1 MKIAIVGATG
11 LVGQKILDVI
21 NEQNLSFE
29 ELYLV
34 ASERSKGKNISFQQ
48 KQYNVIT
55 IEEAIEK
62 DIDVAIFSAGSE
74 TSKMWAPLFADK
86 GCYVIDNSSAWRN
99 YDHIPLLVPGV
110 NENSLTISDKI
121 IANPNCSTIQLVLA
135 LEPLHKEYKIKR
147 LVVSTYQSVTGSG
160 MPGVEQLKKEQKGE
174 KSNAAYPHQI
184 HENCIPHGGNFCDDA
199 YTTEEIKLIAETRK
213 ILEDKTLSITS
224 TVVRVPVLGGHSESV
239 NVEFEKEIDL
249 YRIKELL
256 EQKPE
261 IIVQDNIAEN
271 IYPTPI
277 HAEGKDEVFVGRIRR
292 DFSTENAI
300 NMWVV
305 ADNLRIGATTNAVRI
320 MQHLLQQKYVS

>member
-21 NEQNLSFE
+21 NEQKLSFE
-29 ELYLV
+29 ELFLV

-48 KQYNVIT
+48 KDYCVIT
-55 IEEAIEK
+55 LEEALEK
-62 DIDVAIFSAGSE
+62 NIDVAIFSAGSE
-74 TSKMWAPLFADK
+74 TAKKWAPLFADK
-86 GCYVIDNSSAWRN
+86 GAYVIDNSSAWRN

-110 NENSLTISDKI
+110 NEQSLSVSDKI

-135 LEPLHKEYKIKR
+135 IEPLHKEYKIKR

-160 MPGVEQLKKEQKGE
+160 MAGVEQLKKEQKGE

-184 HENCIPHGGNFCDDA
+184 HENCIPHGGSFGDDA
-199 YTTEEIKLIAETRK
+199 YTTEEIKLITETRK

-224 TVVRVPVLGGHSESV
+224 TVVRVPVFGGHSASV
-239 NVEFEKEIDL
+239 NIEFEKEIDL

-256 EQKPE
+256 DQKPE

-271 IYPTPI
+271 IYPMP
-277 HAEGKDEVFVGRIRR
+277 ACVEGKDEVFVGRIRR

-300 NMWVV
+300 NIWVV
-305 ADNLRIGATTNAVRI
+305 ADNLRIGAATNAVRI
-320 MQHLLQQKYVS
+320 MQYLMQENYVS

>member
-1 MKIAIVGATG
+1 
-11 LVGQKILDVI
+11 
-21 NEQNLSFE
+21 
-29 ELYLV
+29 
-34 ASERSKGKNISFQQ
+34 
-48 KQYNVIT
+48 
-55 IEEAIEK
+55 
-62 DIDVAIFSAGSE
+62 
-74 TSKMWAPLFADK
+74 
-86 GCYVIDNSSAWRN
+86 
-99 YDHIPLLVPGV
+99 
-110 NENSLTISDKI
+110 
-121 IANPNCSTIQLVLA
+121 
-135 LEPLHKEYKIKR
+135 
-147 LVVSTYQSVTGSG
+147 

-184 HENCIPHGGNFCDDA
+184 HENCIPHGGNFSDDA
-199 YTTEEIKLIAETRK
+199 YTTEEIKLITETRK

-292 DFSTENAI
+292 DFSAENAI

-305 ADNLRIGATTNAVRI
+305 ADNLRIGAATNAVRI
-320 MQHLLQQKYVS
+320 MQYLLQQKYVS

>member
-160 MPGVEQLKKEQKGE
+160 MPGVEQLQKEQKGE

-277 HAEGKDEVFVGRIRR
+277 HVEGKDEVFVGRIRR
-292 DFSTENAI
+292 DFSAENAI

-305 ADNLRIGATTNAVRI
+305 ADNLRIGAATNAVRI
-320 MQHLLQQKYVS
+320 MQYLLQQKYVS